1 MKLCLVCSHGGHLTE
16 MLELI
21 TAFEGHEL
29 FFVTYQS
36 ERVKELMEHY
46 PVYALRNIGV
56 NPFLLLSSLPAAW
69 SILRREQ
76 PHVVVSTGSE
86 IALPFFMLAKL
97 LSIRTVYIE
106 LCCRVTSPS
115 RTGKLLYPIA
125 DTFLVQWPQ
134 LIDVYGAKARYEGGL
149 L

>member
-1 MKLCLVCSHGGHLTE
+1 
-16 MLELI
+16 MLELVA
-21 TAFEGHEL
+21 AFDEHEL
-29 FFVTYQS
+29 TFVTYHS
-36 ERVKELMEHY
+36 ARVEELKERY
-46 PVYALRNIGV
+46 QVYALRNIGV

-69 SILRREQ
+69 SILRREK
-76 PHVVVSTGSE
+76 PDVLVSTGSE
-86 IALPFFMLAKL
+86 IAIPFFMLAKL
-97 LSIRTVYIE
+97 LRIRTIYIE

>member
-1 MKLCLVCSHGGHLTE
+1 

-21 TAFEGHEL
+21 AAFEGHEL

-36 ERVKELMEHY
+36 ERVKELMERY
-46 PVYALRNIGV
+46 PVYALRNIGT
-56 NPFLLLSSLPAAW
+56 NPFLLLSSLPATW

-76 PHVVVSTGSE
+76 PDLLVSTGSE
-86 IALPFFMLAKL
+86 IAIPFFMLAKFL
-97 LSIRTVYIE
+97 RIRTVFIE
-106 LCCRVTSPS
+106 LCCRVTSAS
-115 RTGKLLYPIA
+115 KTGRVLYPIA

-134 LIDVYGAKARYEGGL
+134 LIDIYGAKAKYEGGL